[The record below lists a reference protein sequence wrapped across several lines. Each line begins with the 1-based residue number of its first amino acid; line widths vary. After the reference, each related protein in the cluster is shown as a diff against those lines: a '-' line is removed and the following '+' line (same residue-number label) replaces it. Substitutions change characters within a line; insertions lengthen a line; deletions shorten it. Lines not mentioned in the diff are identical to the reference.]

1 MDVALEEAW
10 GALQRGEVPIG
21 CAIYSQDGTLLAT
34 GSNRTNE
41 RGNAT
46 AHAELVALEQ
56 LAQRTQRDLQTGL
69 RHKRLR
75 LYVTCEPCVM
85 CAAAILHC
93 GVFARVEYGCANAR
107 FGGCGTVKHILG
119 STTTTASD
127 ADTTDLQ
134 NNGDYTEQQQ
144 REFRH
149 GDEIV
154 DDSVAN
160 GLDEESRT
168 SRAETETRSTTV
180 FGGVRAKECVGL
192 LNEFY
197 RRANPNA
204 PRPKVKKKRAR
215 SDNADV

>member
-1 MDVALEEAW
+1 MDVALEEAR

-21 CAIYSQDGTLLAT
+21 CAIYSHDGTLLAT

-56 LAQRTQRDLQTGL
+56 LAQRTQRDFQTGL
-69 RHKRLR
+69 SHKRLR

-119 STTTTASD
+119 TTTTNTSD
-127 ADTTDLQ
+127 ADMNDPQ
-134 NNGDYTEQQQ
+134 NNSNYTEQQQ
-144 REFRH
+144 CEHGH

-154 DDSVAN
+154 AGCVAN
-160 GLDEESRT
+160 GLDEGSRT
-168 SRAETETRSTTV
+168 SCAETRTTTV
-180 FGGVRAKECVGL
+180 CGGVRAKECVAL

-215 SDNADV
+215 SNNADV

>member
-1 MDVALEEAW
+1 MDVALDEAR

-21 CAIYSQDGTLLAT
+21 CAVYSQDGTLLAT

-56 LAQRTQRDLQTGL
+56 LAQRTQRDSRTGL
-69 RHKRLR
+69 RHKHLR

-93 GVFARVEYGCANAR
+93 GAFARVEYGCANAR
-107 FGGCGTVKHILG
+107 FGGCGTVKHILSG
-119 STTTTASD
+119 STTIITSD
-127 ADTTDLQ
+127 ADTIDPR

-144 REFRH
+144 H
-149 GDEIV
+149 GHVHAVERV
-154 DDSVAN
+154 DDSLTN
-160 GLDEESRT
+160 GRDGDSRT
-168 SRAETETRSTTV
+168 SRAETSTTTV
-180 FGGVRAKECVGL
+180 CGGVRAKECVGL

-204 PRPKVKKKRAR
+204 PRPKMKKKRAR
-215 SDNADV
+215 WNNADV